1 MKNKLMSRKF
11 WLAAGAF
18 LVSVGTGIAGLAT
31 GNETMAMAGGMMA
44 VVGTGIYAACE
55 AYVDGKSAAANTTTK
70 QITAT
75 STDKAT
81 VQQVLSTPAE
91 EMKEGDATNE

>member
-1 MKNKLMSRKF
+1 MSKFISRKF
-11 WLAAGAF
+11 LLAAGAF

-31 GNETMAMAGGMMA
+31 GNETMAMAGGLMA

-55 AYVDGKSAAANTTTK
+55 AYVDGKSASSTTTTK
-70 QITAT
+70 TIAAT

-81 VQQVLSTPAE
+81 VQQALAPKE
-91 EMKEGDATNE
+91 EADANGAN

>member
-1 MKNKLMSRKF
+1 MSKFISRKF
-11 WLAAGAF
+11 LLAAGAF

-31 GNETMAMAGGMMA
+31 GNETMAMAGGLMA

-55 AYVDGKSAAANTTTK
+55 AYVDGKSVSSTTTTK
-70 QITAT
+70 TIAAT

-81 VQQVLSTPAE
+81 VQQALASKE
-91 EMKEGDATNE
+91 EADVNGAN